1 MDLEKERM
9 YYAGSELPL
18 DGKGFGGLYQDGFYI
33 NYLHGLDFL
42 CRKHIN
48 KETKV
53 LELGSFNG
61 VSSELFSKYSNHVTS
76 VDIELYPEMEKVIK
90 RCGINFVQ
98 NNSISYLNSIVVGM
112 YDLIYLDTTHGYY
125 DTLNELKN
133 IYYKLNTN
141 QVLCGHDYNSQGVS
155 SAINDL
161 FQYPDIE
168 IYLDGSWS
176 IIKNNRLILKK

>member
-1 MDLEKERM
+1 
-9 YYAGSELPL
+9 
-18 DGKGFGGLYQDGFYI
+18 
-33 NYLHGLDFL
+33 
-42 CRKHIN
+42 
-48 KETKV
+48 
-53 LELGSFNG
+53 
-61 VSSELFSKYSNHVTS
+61 
-76 VDIELYPEMEKVIK
+76 
-90 RCGINFVQ
+90 
-98 NNSISYLNSIVVGM
+98 M